1 MLKQQIWFQN
11 SDLKKNFVFDK
22 NKNSIIII
30 QQTPLYAVSLNIF
43 DDKPIIFS
51 DKIFKITTFNF

>member
-11 SDLKKNFVFDK
+11 SDLKNVIYKKIKD
-22 NKNSIIII
+22 SIIII
-30 QQTPLYAVSLNIF
+30 QQTPLYAVSLDIF

>member
-1 MLKQQIWFQN
+1 MLKQTDLVSKLRFKKLLL
-11 SDLKKNFVFDK
+11 LKKIK
-22 NKNSIIII
+22 YSIIII